1 MSKFLKLVRNEW
13 RKQTLKKTFWVLL
26 ALVVV
31 IAAGWS
37 VLNVLLTATE
47 TETEIYYGSD
57 FESFAKERIAWA
69 EQFADE
75 VDGDGELTDYALNY
89 RAEADAFRY
98 LLDMDSDFD
107 DWLYTLGVAQE
118 MFYYRRRGNEAV
130 YLRLKAVCDNRDVK
144 GYYEYY
150 RDMQIE
156 VTPQY
161 AAQYREITDWCIQ
174 NEVQPSGSDWRYSL
188 AFQALDSAIAVAKQ
202 KQLQADGSAAF
213 SEETLKEEENKY
225 AILRYRM
232 EHMLK
237 FNPAANLL
245 SEDEVYHTGG
255 SGGAFWTALAGTTS
269 LLTLVGLI
277 CIVIGGSIVSG
288 EFSQGT
294 VKFLLMNPVKRWK
307 ILMSKYAVTL
317 LMGVL
322 MSAVLL
328 IGAAL
333 TALCMGGG
341 GEMLLPMITAKD
353 GAAVLSSPLLE
364 LLKQYALAGVKVV
377 VMTTLAFALSSLLRS
392 SAVAT
397 GVSLFAFLSG
407 SILVTLLQEFGF
419 DWARYLL
426 FANMDFN
433 AVLQG
438 TTGFP
443 NHSPLTAAVVIVL
456 HMLVFILTAWDGF
469 VRREV

>member
-13 RKQTLKKTFWVLL
+13 RKQTLKKSFWVLL
-26 ALVVV
+26 SLVVV

-37 VLNVLLTATE
+37 VLNVLLTTSAFE
-47 TETEIYYGSD
+47 TETYYGTD
-57 FESFAKERIAWA
+57 FEGFAKEQIAWA
-69 EQFADE
+69 EQFVNE
-75 VDGDGELTDYALNY
+75 VDGDGELTEYALNY

-98 LLDMDSDFD
+98 LVEMDSDFD
-107 DWLYTLGVAQE
+107 DWLYTLNVAHE
-118 MFYYRRRGNEAV
+118 MFYARHCGNEAL
-130 YLRLKAVCDNRDVK
+130 YQRLRTVCDNRDIK

-150 RDMQIE
+150 RDIQ
-156 VTPQY
+156 TDANPQY

-174 NEVQPSGSDWRYSL
+174 NEVEPSGSDWRYSL
-188 AFQALDSAIAVAKQ
+188 AFQALDSAVAVAKQ
-202 KQLQADGSAAF
+202 KQLQADGSSAF
-213 SEETLKEEENKY
+213 SEETLKKEENKY
-225 AILRYRM
+225 AILQYRM
-232 EHMLK
+232 ENLME

-245 SEDEVYHTGG
+245 SEDEVYRTGG
-255 SGGAFWTALAGTTS
+255 SGGAFWTSLAGTTS

-307 ILMSKYAVTL
+307 ILMSKYATTL
-317 LMGVL
+317 LMGLL
-322 MSAVLL
+322 MAVVLL
-328 IGAAL
+328 LGAAL
-333 TALCMGGG
+333 AALCMGGG

-353 GAAVLSSPLLE
+353 GVAVLSSPLLE

-407 SILVTLLQEFGF
+407 SLLVTLLQGFGF

-433 AVLQG
+433 AVLRG

-443 NHSPLTAAVVIVL
+443 NHSPLTAVVVVIL
-456 HMLVFILTAWDGF
+456 HMVVFILTAWDGF